1 MTCRPRRNPAQ
12 EICDSH
18 FVLAIV
24 KITHSQGSPRV
35 AAPWGIFGV
44 TDGFLRVT
52 AMLTLNFFG
61 GELAEPVVTRITSP

>member
-1 MTCRPRRNPAQ
+1 
-12 EICDSH
+12 
-18 FVLAIV
+18 VLAIV